1 MMVQYEINITGR
13 VQGVGFRYFAA
24 QKAKE
29 MGITGWVRNI
39 VDGSVTIIAQGIEE
53 EIKTFIDYLY
63 MGPTRSRVDKIS
75 TCAMQIT
82 SIFDS
87 FSVKY

>member
-1 MMVQYEINITGR
+1 MIQYEINITGR
-13 VQGVGFRYFAA
+13 VQGVGFRYFAQ

-29 MGITGWVRNI
+29 MGITGWVRNS
-39 VDGSVTIIAQGIEE
+39 VDGGVIIIAQGIEA

-63 MGPTRSRVDKIS
+63 IGPTLSRVDKIS
-75 TCAMQIT
+75 TCVMQIT
-82 SIFDS
+82 TVFDS

>member
-1 MMVQYEINITGR
+1 MIQYEINIKGR
-13 VQGVGFRYFAA
+13 VQGVGYRYFAV

-29 MGITGWVRNI
+29 MGINGWVKNL
-39 VDGSVTIIAQGIEE
+39 VDGSVLIVAQGIEA

-63 MGPTRSRVDKIS
+63 IGPTRSRVDKIS
-75 TCAMQIT
+75 TCVMQIT
-82 SIFDS
+82 TVFDS

>member
-1 MMVQYEINITGR
+1 MIQYEINITGR
-13 VQGVGFRYFAA
+13 VQGVGFRYFAQ

-29 MGITGWVRNI
+29 MGITGWVKNS
-39 VDGSVTIIAQGIEE
+39 VDGSVLIVAQGIEA

-63 MGPTRSRVDKIS
+63 IGPTRSRVDKIS
-75 TCAMQIT
+75 TCVMQIT
-82 SIFDS
+82 TVFDS

>member
-1 MMVQYEINITGR
+1 MIQYEINISGR
-13 VQGVGFRYFAA
+13 VQGVGFRYFAQ

-29 MGITGWVRNI
+29 MGITGWVRNS
-39 VDGSVTIIAQGIEE
+39 VDGSVLIVAQGIEA

-63 MGPTRSRVDKIS
+63 LGPTRSRVDKIS
-75 TCAMQIT
+75 TCVMQIT
-82 SIFDS
+82 TVFDS

>member
-1 MMVQYEINITGR
+1 MIQYEINISGR
-13 VQGVGFRYFAA
+13 VQGVGFRYFAQ

-29 MGITGWVRNI
+29 MGITGWVKNSADGGVVI
-39 VDGSVTIIAQGIEE
+39 VAQGIEA

-63 MGPTRSRVDKIS
+63 IGPNRSHVDKIS
-75 TCAMQIT
+75 TCMMQIT
-82 SIFDS
+82 TVFDS